1 MMQSCS
7 HVHDWPMSSRRPPT
21 LSMPVEVC
29 ESARGKAGTDA
40 HRVTRRRPAMYDTF
54 ENTMRREKPVF
65 PCF

>member
-1 MMQSCS
+1 M
-7 HVHDWPMSSRRPPT
+7 
-21 LSMPVEVC
+21 SMPVEVC